1 MAPPA
6 RRTAIFV
13 AGVAASA
20 AALFALASWLVGLDP
35 VGARPLAG
43 RADAVALARGKTL
56 YAAHCA
62 ACHGKA
68 LEGEPNWR
76 EKKPSGRMPAPPHD
90 DSGHTWHH
98 SDAVLFGIT
107 KEGLVP
113 GKYAPPGYQSDMPGF
128 GNALS
133 DDEIWA
139 VLAYIAS
146 RWSPRA
152 QEHQASV
159 TRQAGAQR

>member
-1 MAPPA
+1 MAPPW
-6 RRTAIFV
+6 RRTAVVV

-20 AALFALASWLVGLDP
+20 AALLALASWLVGLDP
-35 VGARPLAG
+35 GGARPLAEHV
-43 RADAVALARGKTL
+43 DAVALARGKTL
-56 YAAHCA
+56 YDAHCA

-98 SDAVLFGIT
+98 PDAVLFGIT

-128 GNALS
+128 GGALS
-133 DDEIWA
+133 DDQIWA

-146 RWSPRA
+146 QWSPRA
-152 QEHQASV
+152 RAHQASV
-159 TRQAGAQR
+159 TREAGARR